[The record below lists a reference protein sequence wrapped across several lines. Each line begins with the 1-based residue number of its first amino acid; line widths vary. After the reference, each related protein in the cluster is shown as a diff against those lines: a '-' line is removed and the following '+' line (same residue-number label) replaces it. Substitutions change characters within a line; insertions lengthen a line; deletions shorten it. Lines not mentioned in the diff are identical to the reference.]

1 MYDVR
6 HDIQIPCIRYVA
18 INRLYLI
25 FIIVMHECE
34 SCTMRK
40 REAKEIDAIGALY
53 YYAYYMDRTSG
64 QCFSVIS
71 SWSLEVLVANQKLSR
86 FATQL
91 EERMEWKK
99 EIILDVI
106 DSRPTEDRM
115 ECKNEIM
122 LDMRDGTMKTG
133 CKD

>member
-1 MYDVR
+1 M
-6 HDIQIPCIRYVA
+6 
-18 INRLYLI
+18 
-25 FIIVMHECE
+25 
-34 SCTMRK
+34 
-40 REAKEIDAIGALY
+40 
-53 YYAYYMDRTSG
+53 
-64 QCFSVIS
+64 
-71 SWSLEVLVANQKLSR
+71 ANQKLSR